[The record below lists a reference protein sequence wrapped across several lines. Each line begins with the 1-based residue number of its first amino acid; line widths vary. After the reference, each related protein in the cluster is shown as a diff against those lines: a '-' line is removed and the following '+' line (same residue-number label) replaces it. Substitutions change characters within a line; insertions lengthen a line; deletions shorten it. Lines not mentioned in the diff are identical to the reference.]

1 MYNIVTDLSLLA
13 RRLHLDKQNKLCS
26 VADTLDSKD
35 VDLSQMYDIVA
46 DLSLFVRRLHPLQQA
61 E

>member
-1 MYNIVTDLSLLA
+1 MGSRPVSELNYYVMYNIVTD
-13 RRLHLDKQNKLCS
+13 LCS

-46 DLSLFVRRLHPLQQA
+46 DLSLFVRRLHPLKQA